1 MNLPEY
7 IKVGPYD
14 ISVRVISSELAAR
27 LKEDGDFDGETIHIA
42 DGQRGPQLA
51 DTILHELL
59 HAIYATFG
67 LKDED
72 EEERIVSALATGL
85 VGVLRDNRE
94 FARWLTDEASRTTK
108 S

>member
-85 VGVLRDNRE
+85 VGVLRDNPN
-94 FARWLTDEASRTTK
+94 FARWLTDEASSTP
-108 S
+108 SN

>member
-59 HAIYATFG
+59 HAIYATFS
-67 LKDED
+67 LKDDD

-85 VGVLRDNRE
+85 VGVLRDNPD
-94 FARWLTDEASRTTK
+94 FARWLIDESSSTTK